1 MSHLKKEVRNLEAEL
16 EEATAELQRI
26 ESNLA
31 DEKTYSELAPDELTE
46 LLTQAGTKRQVL
58 EQIEENWLEAVARL
72 ESHNEN

>member
-1 MSHLKKEVRNLEAEL
+1 MSHLKKEVRNLEAAL

-46 LLTQAGTKRQVL
+46 LLTRAGTKRQVL

>member
-1 MSHLKKEVRNLEAEL
+1 M

-72 ESHNEN
+72 ESDNEN